1 MNTTNTRTEATALRA
16 RMDALV
22 TRWARGLGVE
32 VVAGY
37 GAPRARDVWV
47 AVETATA
54 EDAIIVAAALRLAY
68 AADVRVDPAED
79 GVPPM
84 ACGAFTDA
92 SLAAL
97 TAV

>member
-1 MNTTNTRTEATALRA
+1 MSTNTNDLRA
-16 RMDALV
+16 RMHSLIAAWV
-22 TRWARGLGVE
+22 RTLGVE
-32 VVAGY
+32 PLTAQ
-37 GAPRARDVWV
+37 AHPRRRDVWV
-47 AVETATA
+47 AVETATT
-54 EDAIIVAAALRLAY
+54 EDAIIVAAALRLAC
-68 AADVRVDPAED
+68 AADVRIDPAED